1 MSTKI
6 ALAEAAI
13 RVELQEVNL
22 QSSNFRNRMHAEIEA
37 HNTAALRLRL
47 ARMRNA
53 LSRIEDQL
61 EIVTTEEA

>member
-22 QSSNFRNRMHAEIEA
+22 QSSNFRNRMHAEIKA

>member
-47 ARMRNA
+47 DRMRNA